1 MIKPFAKTSRKMI
14 RQLAIDDDEDGL
26 EKAIVAFIIASTG
39 GSFCA
44 QKFMGLALSKIVN
57 SIELL

>member
-1 MIKPFAKTSRKMI
+1 MV

-44 QKFMGLALSKIVN
+44 QKFMDLALSKIVN
-57 SIELL
+57 SIELV